1 MRMLAKF
8 TLALTALAVAAP
20 AGAQRNWSLL
30 GQRQVNDRA
39 ERDVIR
45 VEGARRFSQI
55 RLCVADHAVRFYD
68 VDVRFRNGGN
78 QDIRLRSIVGA
89 DSCSGAIN
97 LRGGRGG
104 RDIDQVVFAYEART
118 LGRRGARV
126 RLYGR

>member
-1 MRMLAKF
+1 MKTVAKLA
-8 TLALTALAVAAP
+8 LVLTALAIAAP
-20 AGAQRNWSLL
+20 AVAQRNWSLL
-30 GQRQVNDRA
+30 GQRHVNDQA

-55 RLCVADHAVRFYD
+55 RICVADRAVQFYN

-78 QDIRLRSIVGA
+78 QDIRLRSIIGA

-97 LRGGRGG
+97 LRGGAG
-104 RDIDQVVFAYEART
+104 RDIDQVVFTYEART

>member
-1 MRMLAKF
+1 MKSFTKF
-8 TLALTALAVAAP
+8 ALVLTALAVAAP
-20 AGAQRNWSLL
+20 AGAQRNWIFL
-30 GQRQVNDRA
+30 GQREVNDQA

-55 RLCVADHAVRFYD
+55 RLCVANHAVQFYD

-78 QDIRLRSIVGA
+78 QDIRLRTIIGA

-97 LRGGRGG
+97 LRGGAG